1 MPPNL
6 DYLEG
11 RRFCVV
17 FVKVL
22 DIETEHVQL
31 QCMRGRA
38 SVERG
43 RLSVVTAEGGMFTVP
58 SSALPSV
65 LPSDGT
71 ELLKDAEYFCLV
83 KTDENI
89 AFVPSDN

>member
-1 MPPNL
+1 MPANF

-22 DIETEHVQL
+22 DVETERLQL

-43 RLSVVTAEGGMFTVP
+43 RVSVVTAGGGMFTVP

-65 LPSDGT
+65 LPSDGS
-71 ELLKDAEYFCLV
+71 ELLQDAEYFCLV
-83 KTDENI
+83 RTDDNI
-89 AFVPSDN
+89 AFVPSEN

>member
-6 DYLEG
+6 NYLEG
-11 RRFCVV
+11 RKFCVV
-17 FVKVL
+17 FVKVV
-22 DIETEHVQL
+22 DPATERVQL

-43 RLSVVTAEGGMFTVP
+43 HLSVVGSNGGMFTVP
-58 SSALPSV
+58 SSALPNI

-71 ELLKDAEYFCLV
+71 ALLQDAEYFVLV
-83 KTDENI
+83 RTDDNI
-89 AFVPSDN
+89 EFVAADN

>member
-1 MPPNL
+1 MPPKL

-11 RRFCVV
+11 RKFCVV
-17 FVKVL
+17 FVKVV
-22 DIETEHVQL
+22 DPATERVQL

-43 RLSVVTAEGGMFTVP
+43 RVSVVGSEGGMFTVP
-58 SSALPSV
+58 SSALPNI

-71 ELLKDAEYFCLV
+71 PLLKDAEYFVLV
-83 KTDENI
+83 RTDDNI
-89 AFVPSDN
+89 EFVPSGN

>member
-1 MPPNL
+1 MSSRF

-22 DIETEHVQL
+22 GASRERVQL
-31 QCMRGRA
+31 QCFRGRV

-43 RLSVVTAEGGMFTVP
+43 RVKVVDSNGGVFTLPGTALGNIL
-58 SSALPSV
+58 A
-65 LPSDGT
+65 SDGSPI
-71 ELLKDAEYFCLV
+71 LKDAEFFCLV
-83 KTDENI
+83 KTDESI
-89 AFVPSDN
+89 ELVPTMN